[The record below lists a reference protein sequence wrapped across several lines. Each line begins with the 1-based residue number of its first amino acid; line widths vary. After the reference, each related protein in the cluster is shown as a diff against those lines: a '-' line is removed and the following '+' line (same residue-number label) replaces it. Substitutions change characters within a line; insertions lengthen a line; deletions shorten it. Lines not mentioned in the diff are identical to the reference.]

1 MKIDVRHIA
10 ALSKLHIPEDKI
22 EEFEVQLQDIANMV
36 EQLPEIDSEL
46 HVADRNN
53 PMELRPDEVGASLT
67 RDELLQNAP
76 KRQAGCFVVPRT
88 V

>member
-10 ALSKLHIPEDKI
+10 ALSKLRLDEDKI
-22 EEFEVQLQDIANMV
+22 EEFEAQLQDIAGMV
-36 EQLPEIDSEL
+36 EMLPDIDSEL
-46 HVADRNN
+46 NLANPSN
-53 PMELRPDEVGASLT
+53 PMRLRPDMVGPSLT

-76 KRQAGCFVVPRT
+76 KQQAGCFVVSRT

>member
-10 ALSKLHIPEDKI
+10 ALSKLRLDEDKI
-22 EEFEVQLQDIANMV
+22 GEFEAQLQDIAGMV
-36 EQLPEIDSEL
+36 ELLPDIDSEL
-46 HVADRNN
+46 RLADRHSA
-53 PMELRPDEVGASLT
+53 MELRPDVVGPSLT
-67 RDELLQNAP
+67 REELLQNAP